1 MQYRLYHKTKP
12 HVGWVSYII
21 SGEGGWEKHW
31 MGTKT
36 MFGLLLCPYPVEY
49 EGTKSRTATGRLFC
63 GKAVSDGLSILL
75 FYYLLLVCN
84 DVDAAN

>member
-1 MQYRLYHKTKP
+1 MQYRLYHETKP

-49 EGTKSRTATGRLFC
+49 EGTKSRTATGQLFLWRSRF
-63 GKAVSDGLSILL
+63 GWSIYFIILLSIIS
-75 FYYLLLVCN
+75 VQ
-84 DVDAAN
+84 